1 MINNDN
7 SNRNNNHNNNFREN
21 QNQNEI
27 RNEII
32 IVNQSENN
40 RINRIN
46 NNNHRRQIYNNT
58 ENYNYRD
65 DEYDLFF
72 ECNEESGCKC
82 FLIFLS
88 EGLGTFIVWI
98 IEKNSFLWLLG
109 IFNLLL
115 FVFFF
120 VLFFVINIDYS
131 FNPLLFDYSFVFV
144 AIGPVF
150 SFYTGIFHSIFTCNP
165 NKPQLLQKEKKIISL
180 IYNIF
185 IPGSGTLL
193 YRLSKICERNS
204 CCSYCW
210 KRYRHILYGLIII
223 IGFVI
228 FLLSLF
234 FENNKIKTT
243 FFVIGII
250 SYCFSLF
257 SGISINISCYDEL
270 LFS

>member
-7 SNRNNNHNNNFREN
+7 INRNNNHNNNFREN

-32 IVNQSENN
+32 IINQSENN

-72 ECNEESGCKC
+72 DCSDNTCRKC
-82 FLIFLS
+82 SFSVLFV
-88 EGLGTFIVWI
+88 GLGTFIIGI
-98 IEKNSFLWLLG
+98 IEKNSFLCLLG

-120 VLFFVINIDYS
+120 VLFFGITIDYS
-131 FNPLLFDYSFVFV
+131 KDPFLFDYSFVFV

-150 SFYTGIFHSIFTCNP
+150 SFYTGIFHNIFTCNP

-193 YRLSKICERNS
+193 YGLSKICERNS
-204 CCSYCW
+204 CCSNCW
-210 KRYRHILYGLIII
+210 KRYRHILYGLIQI
-223 IGFVI
+223 IGLVI
-228 FLLSLF
+228 FLILLF
-234 FENNKIKTT
+234 FEDKRKIAL
-243 FFVIGII
+243 VIGII

-257 SGISINISCYDEL
+257 SGISINIPCYDEL

>member
-7 SNRNNNHNNNFREN
+7 INRNNNHNNNFREN

-32 IVNQSENN
+32 IINQSENN

-72 ECNEESGCKC
+72 ECSDESGSKC

-88 EGLGTFIVWI
+88 VGLGTFIVGI

-120 VLFFVINIDYS
+120 VLFFGITIDYS
-131 FNPLLFDYSFVFV
+131 KDPFLFDYSFVFV

-150 SFYTGIFHSIFTCNP
+150 HFILEFS
-165 NKPQLLQKEKKIISL
+165 IISL
-180 IYNIF
+180 LVILINHNF
-185 IPGSGTLL
+185 F
-193 YRLSKICERNS
+193 K
-204 CCSYCW
+204 
-210 KRYRHILYGLIII
+210 KRKKL
-223 IGFVI
+223 
-228 FLLSLF
+228 FL
-234 FENNKIKTT
+234 
-243 FFVIGII
+243 
-250 SYCFSLF
+250 
-257 SGISINISCYDEL
+257 
-270 LFS
+270 